1 MSDLPILEVRFE
13 DYQHYH
19 EKQHDALK
27 EQLEAKEHALKEQ
40 LEAKEHAL
48 DRRLEGMNEFREEA
62 RTVQNTYLRRDL
74 WEQQHSLLCQRA
86 SDLEGTLKGI
96 YLGLGLTFL
105 TAVVTLVWLLFKGK
119 CL

>member
-19 EKQHDALK
+19 EKQHNALK
-27 EQLEAKEHALKEQ
+27 EQLEV
-40 LEAKEHAL
+40 KEHAL

-62 RTVQNTYLRRDL
+62 RTMQNAYLRRDL

-96 YLGLGLTFL
+96 YIGLGLTFL
-105 TAVVTLVWLLFKGK
+105 TAVVTLVWMLFKGK